1 VPGGW
6 PRPNS
11 EETYPLWVF
20 TMTGVFE
27 KASPCEGEQMR
38 EFYAGL
44 PKPVPDKNEEVFRA
58 GGLPFVTKGGAVVT
72 PPLPQ
77 TIPQNSR
84 GNGKTK

>member
-27 KASPCEGEQMR
+27 KALPCEGEQMR

-58 GGLPFVTKGGAVVT
+58 VFASVKLETNARFEQKQNLKGI
-72 PPLPQ
+72 Q
-77 TIPQNSR
+77 
-84 GNGKTK
+84 